1 MMTPGKI
8 VNLSCNG
15 RQEDDGT
22 CSVVLI
28 VGNLAHAEVG
38 IIGNAL
44 QAMVPKLVADTFAK
58 QDYVEK
64 AELIAAPQS
73 TDTPQ

>member
-1 MMTPGKI
+1 MTPGKI
-8 VNLSCNG
+8 VNLSCSG

-22 CSVVLI
+22 CSVILI

-38 IIGNAL
+38 IIGSAL
-44 QAMVPKLVADTFAK
+44 QAVVPKIVADTFAA

-64 AELIAAPQS
+64 AELIGPPKPSEVLQ
-73 TDTPQ
+73 